1 MANLILLLSVTL
13 AVAGLVAIIY
23 LLRRR

>member
-13 AVAGLVAIIY
+13 AVAGIVALIY